1 MLGLLVLALGRD
13 ARGDVGHAHGGAGG
27 VHALAAGAAGAEGVE
42 TQVRLLDVQLDVV
55 AHVGHDV
62 HGGEG
67 GVAAAGSI
75 EGRDADQ
82 AVDAA
87 LALQKTEGVRARDAQ
102 GHTLDAGFITGKI
115 VQLLHGEMAPGSPAG
130 VHAQQHLRPV
140 LRFRAARAG
149 VDLQDGVL
157 VVLLTGEQHD
167 QLRLVQQGVQGVL
180 LFRQGFQ
187 GLVLV
192 AFHGQFQPFVHVVMA
207 GLEGVEAG
215 DLVLQPAFFAQ
226 QGGQGFR
233 IVPGVGAGKFRFDGG
248 KALFAGRDVK
258 DAPKGCRN
266 AGRGAGN
273 GHEDH

>member
-1 MLGLLVLALGRD
+1 M
-13 ARGDVGHAHGGAGG
+13 
-27 VHALAAGAAGAEGVE
+27 
-42 TQVRLLDVQLDVV
+42 
-55 AHVGHDV
+55 
-62 HGGEG
+62 
-67 GVAAAGSI
+67 AAAGSI

-87 LALQKTEGVRARDAQ
+87 FALQETEGVRARDAQ
-102 GHTLDAGFITGKI
+102 GHALDAGFITGKI

-140 LRFRAARAG
+140 LGFGAARTG

-157 VVLLTGEQHD
+157 VVLLAGEQHD
-167 QLRLVQQGVQGVL
+167 QFRLVQQGIQAVL

-187 GLVLV
+187 GLVLA
-192 AFHGQFQPFVHVVMA
+192 AFHSQFQPFVHVVMA
-207 GLEGVEAG
+207 GLEGIEAG
-215 DLVLQPAFFAQ
+215 DLILQLALFAQ
-226 QGGQGFR
+226 QGGQGLG
-233 IVPGVGAGKFRFDGG
+233 IVPGIGAGKFRFDGG
-248 KALFAGRDVK
+248 KTLFAGRDVK